1 MDVLLINILL
11 IFVAK
16 SDSFFIIAPDRTRI
30 ISCLVALAGPGSNHF
45 WPETVGSFFLG
56 AKAPLYLDLLDVGHF
71 LVLEGC
77 VSADD

>member
-45 WPETVGSFFLG
+45 WPETVGSF
-56 AKAPLYLDLLDVGHF
+56 
-71 LVLEGC
+71 
-77 VSADD
+77 